1 MGLGKAKA
9 TAGGI
14 LPEFSKFYCHPGRAG
29 GSTFW
34 ISPIRLIKRNADF
47 EASTSPNAAVP
58 NPPIAVMIWLTGAL
72 LNSTAVLGSANICVS
87 FHSRTYMVQTH
98 PGKEQFDAQQRTPES
113 LRIPASF

>member
-29 GSTFW
+29 GSPFW
-34 ISPIRLIKRNADF
+34 LSPIRLIKRNADF

-58 NPPIAVMIWLTGAL
+58 NPPIAVMIWLSGAL
-72 LNSTAVLGSANICVS
+72 LKFTTVFGSPTICVS
-87 FHSRTYMVQTH
+87 FYSRTYIVQTH
-98 PGKEQFDAQQRTPES
+98 RGKEQFDAQQRRPES
-113 LRIPASF
+113 LRIPASM